1 VLLAIDVGNTQTVLG
16 VFEEEELRHHFRIE
30 TSRERTADEYRVVLY
45 NLMQMAGVNEGAID
59 GAILASVVPALNEV
73 FLHAVRNAFDVPTR
87 VVGPGLKTGMPI
99 LYDNPREVGADRIVN
114 AIAAYADGG
123 GPVIVVDFGTATTF
137 DCISAK
143 GEYLGGA
150 IAPGINI
157 SANAL
162 FARAARLPRAE
173 ISKPPHAIGRNTVH
187 SMQAGIVYGYV
198 SLVDGLVARLESE
211 IGEECRVIATGG
223 LAPLIHE
230 ESETIDSV
238 NEFLTLNG
246 LRILYQRNA
255 G

>member
-1 VLLAIDVGNTQTVLG
+1 MLLAIDVGNTQTALG
-16 VFEEEELRHHFRIE
+16 VFEGEELRHHFRIE
-30 TSRERTADEYRVVLY
+30 TSRHRTADEYQVVLY
-45 NLMQMAGVNEGAID
+45 NLLQMAGVHD
-59 GAILASVVPALNEV
+59 GVISGSILASVVPSLNEV
-73 FLHAVRNAFDVPTR
+73 FLRAVSNAFDVPTR
-87 VVGPGLKTGMPI
+87 VVGPGLKSGMPI
-99 LYDNPREVGADRIVN
+99 LYDNPREVGADRVVN
-114 AIAAYADGG
+114 AVAAFEGG

-150 IAPGINI
+150 ISPGISI

-173 ISKPPHAIGRNTVH
+173 ITKPPRAIGRNTVH

-223 LAPLIHE
+223 LAPLIYE
-230 ESETIDSV
+230 ESETIEAVD
-238 NEFLTLNG
+238 EYLTLKG
-246 LRILYQRNA
+246 LRILFERNA
-255 G
+255 A